1 MAAVT
6 MTTIAIGAAIG
17 AGVGAVATYAAG
29 GRGDALWKGALVGA
43 VGGAITGG
51 VGSWATAAG
60 YGGLAA
66 GGIS

>member
-60 YGGLAA
+60 
-66 GGIS
+66 